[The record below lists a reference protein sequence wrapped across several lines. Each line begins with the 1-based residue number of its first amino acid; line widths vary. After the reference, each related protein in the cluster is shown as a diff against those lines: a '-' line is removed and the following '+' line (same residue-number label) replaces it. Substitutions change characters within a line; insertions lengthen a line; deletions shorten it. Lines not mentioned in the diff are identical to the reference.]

1 MKSYLSFVVFAACV
15 AFSFSGVSAA
25 DEQMCIEECP
35 TGFEKIPGLP
45 HCYKLMLNLGPS
57 SQDKGV
63 AACGYEG
70 GATVVTFDD
79 VGDEGIVRDFMWNNY
94 AEAMQADP
102 AYFKQQGYWTGYVR
116 KYGPCPDSK
125 KTFCSDSSPYVNVYS
140 GELMNVEHFLK
151 DKPDNYVLG
160 EYGQEDCISRRNF
173 WKDNKKIPGLDDF
186 TCGFPHWI
194 ICMHRDVFGL
204 NKKAYNT
211 ALMNNSVTLPPNG
224 KCQLD
229 WVNQNFF
236 QLNNMATKRPESTDI
251 YMTALPQIRSPT
263 CPVYGY

>member
-1 MKSYLSFVVFAACV
+1 M
-15 AFSFSGVSAA
+15 G
-25 DEQMCIEECP
+25 
-35 TGFEKIPGLP
+35 
-45 HCYKLMLNLGPS
+45 
-57 SQDKGV
+57 
-63 AACGYEG
+63 G

-116 KYGPCPDSK
+116 KYGDCPDSK

-160 EYGQEDCISRRNF
+160 EYGQEDCISRRDF

-229 WVNQNFF
+229 WVNHNFF

-251 YMTALPQIRSPT
+251 YLTALPQIRSPT
-263 CPVYGY
+263 SSVRLLNQEVFITLQTLKQHQSNTLLVLKHNRIMRREQKMSNDVNHNRVIGIIVIIKINSIQS